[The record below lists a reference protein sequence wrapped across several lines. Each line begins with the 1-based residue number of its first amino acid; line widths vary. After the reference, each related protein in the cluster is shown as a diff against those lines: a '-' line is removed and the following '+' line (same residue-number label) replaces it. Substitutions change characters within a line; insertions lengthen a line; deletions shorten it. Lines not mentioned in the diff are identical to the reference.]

1 VSHMPSYGSSGS
13 ACTTSGCGGGA
24 RLVRYTVD
32 GTEANGGL
40 DFFVPI
46 TDDAGAAV
54 TLAAD
59 DYSVGLFAYESNN
72 NAPVTAFP
80 PGAGTNRTTTTFRVV
95 LAAVPTIGD
104 ILVFQIV
111 ES

>member
-1 VSHMPSYGSSGS
+1 MSHMTYTGGGASCSDN
-13 ACTTSGCGGGA
+13 GCGGP

-32 GTEANGGL
+32 GTEDNSGT

-46 TDDAGAAV
+46 VDENGDPDE
-54 TLAAD
+54 LAAD

-72 NAPVTAFP
+72 YAPQMSFP

-95 LAAVPTIGD
+95 LAMAPTVGD
-104 ILVFQIV
+104 VFVFEIV
-111 ES
+111 E